1 MPWTQMRRAKNSQAS
16 FSFCCPQ
23 GHSQKRNLQI
33 GRRSATGFELC
44 PSSVRRAVTSG
55 HVSGVGAGIV
65 LALAEAFVEAGTN
78 VAIWYHSNKQDKESV
93 ASIAEKASNQP
104 QPSAQE
110 QPLLCFDQ
118 ETFAELRANVSSD
131 RWEMFAKRGI
141 KDVWHMPLPVVL
153 QQTRPS
159 KRGREI
165 YADQE

>member
-1 MPWTQMRRAKNSQAS
+1 MRRAKNSQAS
-16 FSFCCPQ
+16 FSLLPTSPQ
-23 GHSQKRNLQI
+23 PKEMLCKSVDALQQ
-33 GRRSATGFELC
+33 SLNFVQV
-44 PSSVRRAVTSG
+44 PSVRRAVTSG
-55 HVSGVGAGIV
+55 HVSGAGAGIV
-65 LALAEAFVEAGTN
+65 LAIAEAFAEAGTN

-131 RWEMFAKRGI
+131 RWEIFAKRGI
-141 KDVWHMPLPVVL
+141 KDVWRMPLPVVL
-153 QQTRPS
+153 QQMRPS